1 MQKSIYTPLSGA
13 LAQERVM
20 EIISNNLAN
29 VNTTGFKGDRVT
41 FKLLESE
48 PERNYQNPLPPANFK
63 MDFEELQNLRGN
75 SIGYV
80 GIAQVARD
88 TSQGSSIKT
97 GNKTDVMIE
106 GKGMLKVMTPD
117 GERYTRDGSLMIN
130 REGILVTK
138 QGHPVIGEKGDIA
151 IHGTSFDIN
160 DLGEVYQG
168 GELVDRIQLFDFK
181 DTTQLERVGGNYY
194 FFGGPQESV
203 TEVDLPQ
210 IRQGFIEGSNVN
222 AIRNITDMI
231 LSHRS
236 FEAYNKAIKNYDSMM
251 EKSSN
256 RIGVVGA

>member
-138 QGHPVIGEKGDIA
+138 QGHPVIGEKGDI
-151 IHGTSFDIN
+151 
-160 DLGEVYQG
+160 G
-168 GELVDRIQLFDFK
+168 GRAAFPI
-181 DTTQLERVGGNYY
+181 
-194 FFGGPQESV
+194 SHS
-203 TEVDLPQ
+203 
-210 IRQGFIEGSNVN
+210 GF
-222 AIRNITDMI
+222 
-231 LSHRS
+231 
-236 FEAYNKAIKNYDSMM
+236 
-251 EKSSN
+251 
-256 RIGVVGA
+256 